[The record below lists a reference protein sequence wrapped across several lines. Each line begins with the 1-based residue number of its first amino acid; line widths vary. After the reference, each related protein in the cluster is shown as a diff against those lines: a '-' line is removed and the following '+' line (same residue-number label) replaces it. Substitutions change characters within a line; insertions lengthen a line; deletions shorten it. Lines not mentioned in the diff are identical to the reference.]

1 MTETVRPAFRDR
13 QLPRLSYGIPFHA
26 AAARHVEEISQA
38 SRVYIICS
46 RSLAQNTNA
55 LQQLKAALGAR
66 VIGQRIGMKSHTLWS
81 EVVEIVTDA
90 RAVNADLLVTLG
102 AGSLTDG
109 AKIVALVCNDKY
121 QYQYCANSLF
131 YIYSFFYVFVFVKP
145 IRYILNKY
153 TIGTWAS
160 GMVLDKV

>member
-109 AKIVALVCNDKY
+109 AKFVALVCNIIINVNIVPIVY
-121 QYQYCANSLF
+121 STF
-131 YIYSFFYVFVFVKP
+131 IPFSFFCFC
-145 IRYILNKY
+145 
-153 TIGTWAS
+153 
-160 GMVLDKV
+160 